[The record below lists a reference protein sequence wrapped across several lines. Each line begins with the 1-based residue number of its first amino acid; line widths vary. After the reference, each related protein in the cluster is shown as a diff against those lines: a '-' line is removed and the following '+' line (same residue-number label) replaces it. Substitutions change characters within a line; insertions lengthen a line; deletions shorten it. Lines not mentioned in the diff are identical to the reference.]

1 MSIPAIETIDLSKIY
16 KLKGKKKTV
25 TALDKINISIA
36 KGEIFGLL
44 GPNGAGKTTLI
55 QILST
60 IIQPT
65 SGIAKIEGLDVI
77 KKPKLVKNKISL
89 MLGNLILYN
98 RLTGYDNLKFFCKLY
113 DIPDYKKKINNIAKE
128 FGLNSWLNQYVE
140 KYSSGM
146 RLKLALCRT
155 IILDRDIIFLDEP
168 TLGLDVNSISFIIEK
183 LKSIKKTIFLTSH
196 DMNVVEKICKR
207 VAFIRQ
213 GRIIKIGTKEDIKK
227 FAKKE
232 INLEI
237 EVNGNH
243 SQLIK
248 KLENQEFIHQ
258 IYKKNNKLIVQLNN
272 RQCYSKFLSILS
284 KYNIL
289 KISEKESNLEDLF
302 RSLLKS

>member
-1 MSIPAIETIDLSKIY
+1 LSIPAIETIDLSKIY

-36 KGEIFGLL
+36 KGEVFGLL

-65 SGIAKIEGLDVI
+65 SGTAKIEGLDVI

-98 RLTGYDNLKFFCKLY
+98 RLTGYDNLKFFCKIY

-207 VAFIRQ
+207 IAFIRQ

-237 EVNGNH
+237 EVNGNQ
-243 SQLIK
+243 SQLIEE
-248 KLENQEFIHQ
+248 LENQEFIHQ

-272 RQCYSKFLSILS
+272 RQYYSKFLTILS
-284 KYNIL
+284 KYSIL

>member
-36 KGEIFGLL
+36 KGEVFGLL

-65 SGIAKIEGLDVI
+65 SGTAKIEGLDVI

-98 RLTGYDNLKFFCKLY
+98 RLTGYDNLKFFCKIY

-207 VAFIRQ
+207 IAFIRQ

-237 EVNGNH
+237 EVNGNQ
-243 SQLIK
+243 SQLIEE
-248 KLENQEFIHQ
+248 LENQEFIHQ

-272 RQCYSKFLSILS
+272 RQYYSKFLTILS
-284 KYNIL
+284 KYSIL